1 MDIKFLKEM
10 IKDEMENA
18 KEYAT
23 QALEEKVSHPK
34 WANKLMDMSERT
46 QKHVEVLHE
55 MMKECRDEELR
66 NPAMAKT
73 YTSQSDYDSDYK
85 ELVDDYADKASK
97 LRSMREMYN
106 RR

>member
-1 MDIKFLKEM
+1 MDNKFLKDM

-23 QALEEKVSHPK
+23 QALEEKTSHPK
-34 WANKLMDMSERT
+34 WANKLMEMSERT
-46 QKHVEVLHE
+46 QKHVEVLHD
-55 MMKECRDEELR
+55 MLKEQHDEEKKY
-66 NPAMAKT
+66 PTSAT
-73 YTSQSDYDSDYK
+73 YSTADYDSEYK

-97 LRSMREMYN
+97 IRSMKEMYY